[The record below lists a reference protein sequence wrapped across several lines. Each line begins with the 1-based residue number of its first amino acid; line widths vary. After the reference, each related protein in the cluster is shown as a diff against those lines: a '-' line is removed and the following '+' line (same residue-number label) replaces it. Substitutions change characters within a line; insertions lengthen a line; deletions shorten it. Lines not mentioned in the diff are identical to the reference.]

1 MKSTIKVNISL
12 LGLCDGKVIF
22 MPLNKKYSTYLS
34 TLKGISNVLE
44 LEMRKPFLFPFKEDR
59 EPVKKMFTN
68 FEG

>member
-1 MKSTIKVNISL
+1 
-12 LGLCDGKVIF
+12 